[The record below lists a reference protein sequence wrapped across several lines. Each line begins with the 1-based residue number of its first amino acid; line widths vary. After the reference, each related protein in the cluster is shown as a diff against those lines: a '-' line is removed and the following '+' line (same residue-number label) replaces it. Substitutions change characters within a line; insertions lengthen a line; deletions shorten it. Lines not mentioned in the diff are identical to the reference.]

1 VELVSFDEAKSEKK
15 DADQNRQKGNEQP
28 STRLPRLQAAS
39 PMAASATRNNT
50 KLFTAIHLES
60 GQAFT
65 QRKNNIQP

>member
-1 VELVSFDEAKSEKK
+1 
-15 DADQNRQKGNEQP
+15 
-28 STRLPRLQAAS
+28 LQAAS